1 MLLVNEVE
9 SAIAEA
15 GSARAAGYSGV
26 VVGVLRAFSGRGA
39 DWMADVW

>member
-1 MLLVNEVE
+1 MVNEVE

-15 GSARAAGYSGV
+15 GFARAAGYSGV
-26 VVGVLRAFSGRGA
+26 VIGVLRALSGGGA